1 MVEISD
7 PIIVDRQKEFVPDEI
22 SFINYVVSDYSDP
35 IAPEPNV
42 YAELE
47 YDKTTIALTDKMRAQ
62 QSTEAMKQGLT
73 GKDKGAFINQSVN
86 KLKQERKDR
95 RDEVIKKRSEE
106 LVTEI
111 LEGKTHLK
119 KLSKLE
125 TTVDDGILAQDLM
138 IQVLNVHPENI
149 DVLAT
154 ESDANKIIKHV
165 RVCDEE
171 SKNKQFY

>member
-1 MVEISD
+1 
-7 PIIVDRQKEFVPDEI
+7 
-22 SFINYVVSDYSDP
+22 
-35 IAPEPNV
+35 
-42 YAELE
+42 
-47 YDKTTIALTDKMRAQ
+47 
-62 QSTEAMKQGLT
+62 MKQGLT

-106 LVTEI
+106 IVTEI

-119 KLSKLE
+119 KLSTLE

-171 SKNKQFY
+171 SKDK